1 MSWKLTKQIVFISL
15 FTIKLVSANEFLVTE
30 KDFPQANA
38 QMENLGKFLFFDK
51 ILSGNKNISCAT
63 CHHPFAASGDG
74 ISLPVGAG
82 GIGLGVMRDPNNI
95 KARVPRNSPHLFNL
109 GASEF
114 TTLFHDGRVATQ
126 PSGFISPAGDD
137 LPLGLDNPLAVQ
149 AMFPVTSD
157 AEMAGEKG
165 ENLIADAAAEGNL
178 VSVWQ
183 QLAARLQTIDEYVK
197 LFSDAFADVKTAKD
211 ITYVHAANAIAS
223 FEAAAFRCTNSA
235 FDQYL
240 GGNHDVAS
248 QQQIRGAKL
257 FYGKARCSSCHSGA
271 FQTDHKFYAIGI
283 PQIGPGKGDN
293 LPGYNDGHDDFGR
306 ERVTNDKNDR
316 FKFRTPSL
324 RQVIITGPW
333 GHDGAYNDLEQMLR
347 HHLNPVKALNN
358 YDISQAVLASRAD
371 LDQIDVIAHQD
382 KQRRQAIIDAIEIE
396 PIKLTDKE
404 IYDLI
409 AFLHAL
415 TDVNCI
421 DLRKIAVNRVPSGLA
436 VRD

>member
-1 MSWKLTKQIVFISL
+1 MIWNSIRQIIFISL
-15 FTIKLVSANEFLVTE
+15 FTTKLVFANDFLVTDE
-30 KDFPQANA
+30 NFPKTNTK
-38 QMENLGKFLFFDK
+38 MENLGKFLFYDK

-74 ISLPVGAG
+74 ISLSVGAG
-82 GIGLGVMRDPNNI
+82 GIGLSVMRDPSHI
-95 KARVPRNSPHLFNL
+95 KARVARNSPHVFNL

-114 TTLFHDGRVATQ
+114 ITLFHDGRVEKQ

-137 LPLGLDNPLAVQ
+137 LPNGLNNPLAVQ

-157 AEMAGEKG
+157 SEMAGEKG
-165 ENLIADAAAEGNL
+165 ENSIADAVAEGNL
-178 VSVWQ
+178 ISVWQ
-183 QLAARLQTIDEYVK
+183 QLAERLQQIDEYVA
-197 LFSDAFADVKTAKD
+197 LFIDTFADIKTAED

-223 FEAAAFRCTNSA
+223 FEAAAFRCINSP
-235 FDQYL
+235 FDQYIR
-240 GGNHDVAS
+240 GNHDVAS
-248 QQQIRGAKL
+248 QQQIRGADL

-271 FQTDHKFYAIGI
+271 FQTDHKFHAIGI

-306 ERVTNDKNDR
+306 EQVTNNKNDR

-324 RQVIITGPW
+324 RQVTMTGPW
-333 GHDGAYNDLEQMLR
+333 GHDGAYNDLEQMVR
-347 HHLNPVKALNN
+347 HHLNPVEALNN
-358 YDISQAVLASRAD
+358 YDISQAVLPSRTD
-371 LDQIDVIAHQD
+371 LDKIDIIVHQD
-382 KQRRQAIIDAIEIE
+382 KQRRQAIIDAIEIK

-404 IYDLI
+404 ISDLM

-421 DLRKIAVNRVPSGLA
+421 DLRKTIVNRVPSGLP